1 VHACAC
7 ACAQASS
14 PSAHHATPP
23 PPPRVFQTLLFHR
36 WTCAF
41 IMELINSRCVNCSP
55 QMHQCSGCFSNDQ
68 TVKKK
73 ARAEKKK
80 LSAGLIRTPVAI
92 VLDDF
97 DSLDASI
104 AVSPAIVD
112 RVVNQIIHL
121 SPTRAPSSPVPSL
134 QSSTAAAF
142 RHGFVS
148 PPFIVSTPPGF
159 VSPPPGFVSP
169 PPSISL
175 NYDGDHVFPAMGD
188 AAPLSVNSQ
197 VLFPI
202 PASNIASKASAAT
215 MLPAKRKDKFD
226 MTSSD
231 SGSGSGQSDSSS
243 QTGEDEHASLSKKT
257 RQEKKKKMPRISKEE
272 RLCVCDWI
280 RKLRKDQKMLNGRWI
295 RNGGAKGQTMTAT
308 SSEVKTSGAHEA
320 LAMCARTRVRFSFD
334 LLMLH
339 VCAGTSTEEFDFL
352 PLFGRRTLRK
362 RDLQQC
368 P

>member
-1 VHACAC
+1 
-7 ACAQASS
+7 
-14 PSAHHATPP
+14 
-23 PPPRVFQTLLFHR
+23 
-36 WTCAF
+36 
-41 IMELINSRCVNCSP
+41 
-55 QMHQCSGCFSNDQ
+55 MHQCSGCFSNDQ

-80 LSAGLIRTPVAI
+80 LSAGLTRTPVAI

-112 RVVNQIIHL
+112 RVVNQLIHL
-121 SPTRAPSSPVPSL
+121 SPTRAPSAPAPGL
-134 QSSTAAAF
+134 QSSAAAAF
-142 RHGFVS
+142 RHGY
-148 PPFIVSTPPGF
+148 

-169 PPSISL
+169 PSSISL
-175 NYDGDHVFPAMGD
+175 NYADDHVFPAMGD
-188 AAPLSVNSQ
+188 AAPLSVNRQ
-197 VLFPI
+197 VLFPM
-202 PASNIASKASAAT
+202 PASNIASKASVVP
-215 MLPAKRKDKFD
+215 MLPAKRKNKDNFD
-226 MTSSD
+226 LTSSD
-231 SGSGSGQSDSSS
+231 SGSGSEQSDSSS

-308 SSEVKTSGAHEA
+308 SSEVKTSGAYEA
-320 LAMCARTRVRFSFD
+320 LAMCARTRIRFSFE
-334 LLMLH
+334 LSMLH
-339 VCAGTSTEEFDFL
+339 VCAGMSTEEFDFL